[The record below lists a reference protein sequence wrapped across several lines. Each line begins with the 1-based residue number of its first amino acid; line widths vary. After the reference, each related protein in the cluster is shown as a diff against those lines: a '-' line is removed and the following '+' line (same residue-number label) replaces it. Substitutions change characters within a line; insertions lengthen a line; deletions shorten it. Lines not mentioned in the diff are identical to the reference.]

1 MDIMNGTKLLH
12 NKQKKINY
20 EEWSNLIAEWK
31 SSTESQ
37 IEFCA
42 RLNLNINTFTYVK
55 NKLSLKNKQ
64 KKFIPIT
71 IRPEIRPQIFS
82 NMILE
87 NSKGMKLHI
96 PLAAIDESIIHLLKI
111 AGW

>member
-1 MDIMNGTKLLH
+1 MEIIKGLH
-12 NKQKKINY
+12 FPGNKQKIINL
-20 EEWSNLIAEWK
+20 EEWAKLISEWK

-37 IEFCA
+37 KEYCA

-55 NKLSLKNKQ
+55 GKLSAKAMQ

-71 IRPEIRPQIFS
+71 IRQEIPPKLVSTI
-82 NMILE
+82 ILE

-96 PLAAIDESIIHLLKI
+96 PLASIDESIIHLLKI